1 MAFLCTCCGNTKATD
16 GEIAVDVLDS
26 KPALSKQDD
35 SEAPMRFQFAL
46 TRPSTST
53 AWGVD
58 LSADSENAL
67 SIVSV
72 MADGALAKA
81 NQESAQRNAPEHTLR
96 PGSVITAL
104 GSVRTKTEMVQKLKT
119 ETGLTAEV
127 VRFSN
132 FTARLVKIDK
142 AEPLAMDM
150 HTEKGVMV
158 VSSISPVNSAI
169 TRWNGENF
177 EKPLVESDR
186 ILSVNGKTTEQGI
199 VKEMRD
205 SITLEVIVKRV
216 P

>member
-1 MAFLCTCCGNTKATD
+1 MQLASTVHKSAALFLRGARCS
-16 GEIAVDVLDS
+16 S
-26 KPALSKQDD
+26 K
-35 SEAPMRFQFAL
+35 
-46 TRPSTST
+46 
-53 AWGVD
+53 
-58 LSADSENAL
+58 
-67 SIVSV
+67 VSV
-72 MADGALAKA
+72 VADGALTKA
-81 NQESAQRNAPEHTLR
+81 NQRSSSPQHTLR

-132 FTARLVKIDK
+132 FTARLVKIDQ
-142 AEPLAMDM
+142 AEPLAIYM

-169 TRWNGENF
+169 TRWNRENF

>member
-1 MAFLCTCCGNTKATD
+1 MSLLCTCCSSTKATE

-26 KPALSKQDD
+26 KPASSKDD
-35 SEAPMRFQFAL
+35 EAPVRFQFAL

-104 GSVRTKTEMVQKLKT
+104 GSVRTKTEM
-119 ETGLTAEV
+119 GLTAEV

-150 HTEKGVMV
+150 H
-158 VSSISPVNSAI
+158 
-169 TRWNGENF
+169 
-177 EKPLVESDR
+177 
-186 ILSVNGKTTEQGI
+186 
-199 VKEMRD
+199 
-205 SITLEVIVKRV
+205 
-216 P
+216 

>member
-1 MAFLCTCCGNTKATD
+1 
-16 GEIAVDVLDS
+16 
-26 KPALSKQDD
+26 
-35 SEAPMRFQFAL
+35 MRFQFAL

-81 NQESAQRNAPEHTLR
+81 NQESAQRNESPQHTLR

-132 FTARLVKIDK
+132 FTARLVKIDQ
-142 AEPLAMDM
+142 AEPLAIYMR
-150 HTEKGVMV
+150 TEKGVMV

-169 TRWNGENF
+169 TRWNRENF